1 MIHPYEMWR
10 NCTYCGRQFFSTDPY
25 NTTILEDKME
35 GICRTCV
42 TMARIEEQ
50 INDEHARQKES
61 NDD

>member
-1 MIHPYEMWR
+1 MLNPYEVWFT
-10 NCTYCGRQFFSTDPY
+10 CTICNRDFFSRDKY
-25 NTTILEDKME
+25 NTTILEDKMN

-50 INDEHARQKES
+50 INES